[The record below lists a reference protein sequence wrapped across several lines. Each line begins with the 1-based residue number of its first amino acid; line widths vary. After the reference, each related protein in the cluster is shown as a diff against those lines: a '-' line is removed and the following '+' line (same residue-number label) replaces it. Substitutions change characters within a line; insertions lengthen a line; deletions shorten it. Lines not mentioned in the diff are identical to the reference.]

1 MDGLFPIR
9 LVHTLNVPF
18 GVVMGITLI
27 PPVCTPLSNFE
38 KYDDA
43 FSDEAVS
50 FLFEQELSVKNPV
63 NERNK

>member
-27 PPVCTPLSNFE
+27 PPDCTPLSKFE

-50 FLFEQELSVKNPV
+50 FLLEQE
-63 NERNK
+63 